1 MMRYKHIAGRTAV
14 LLSLAA
20 FGAAVVPADIAGPAT
35 GMPVVAAQSL
45 WGGPNIFA
53 DRKAHEV
60 GDILTIVINEST
72 SLSTSKKSS
81 NQKSGSTSLSTGV
94 GIFDFLR
101 AASAS
106 GSDSFSATGSA
117 TATNTTSGNVTVTV
131 VEVQPNGNMV
141 VEGTQ
146 SIWQNRNEHKIT
158 LRGVCRQDDVTA
170 SNTIPS
176 TKIADATLKFD
187 GKGPLNAKQRQGILT
202 QIFNILF

>member
-1 MMRYKHIAGRTAV
+1 MKCKHLAGCTAV
-14 LLSLAA
+14 LLTLTALAPA
-20 FGAAVVPADIAGPAT
+20 VLPAGFGPGPGVAT
-35 GMPVVAAQSL
+35 AQSL

-53 DRKAHEV
+53 DRKAREV
-60 GDILTIVINEST
+60 GDILTIVISEST

-81 NQKSGSTSLSTGV
+81 NQKSGSTSLSAGV
-94 GIFDFLR
+94 GIFDFLK

-106 GSDSFSATGSA
+106 GSDSFTAQGSSS
-117 TATNTTSGNVTVTV
+117 ATNTTSGNVTVT
-131 VEVQPNGNMV
+131 V